1 MKGRTVLSALVLI
14 GSLGALTFNAAQDP
28 APKPPESPTTADRT
42 LPKSDP
48 KPSDPKP
55 AGKVSDPGEN
65 EEFTIRSDVRLV
77 LLDVSVKD
85 QKGAFVSGL
94 TKDNFTVYEDGKPQP
109 ITQFANQ
116 DIPVTVGLV
125 VDESGSMRPKR
136 SETITAALTFIQA
149 SNPQDEV
156 FVINFNDKVY
166 HGLPDTLLF
175 SDNVTKLREALW
187 STKPEGRTALYD
199 AIFASLHQLDMG
211 RRSKKTLVLISDGGD
226 NISSHTRKDVEHKVQ
241 QSLATIYTVGI
252 FDNDDPDKNPDVLKW
267 LANVS
272 GGVSYFPEKL
282 DDIVPVCQKIAKDIR
297 TRYAIS
303 YVPAEGKPGTLRH
316 IKIAVNDPERGKLV
330 ARTRTQYVYNP
341 EESAEK

>member
-14 GSLGALTFNAAQDP
+14 GSLGALTFIAAQDP
-28 APKPPESPTTADRT
+28 APKPPESTSTADRT

-48 KPSDPKP
+48 KPSDPKSVD
-55 AGKVSDPGEN
+55 KVPDPGEK

-85 QKGAFVSGL
+85 EKGAFVSGL
-94 TKDNFTVYEDGKPQP
+94 TKDNFTIYEDGKPQP

-136 SETITAALTFIQA
+136 AETLTAALTFIQA

-175 SDNVTKLREALW
+175 SDDVHKLREALW
-187 STKPEGRTALYD
+187 ATKPEGRTALYD

-211 RRSKKTLVLISDGGD
+211 RRSKKTLV
-226 NISSHTRKDVEHKVQ
+226 
-241 QSLATIYTVGI
+241 
-252 FDNDDPDKNPDVLKW
+252 
-267 LANVS
+267 S
-272 GGVSYFPEKL
+272 GP
-282 DDIVPVCQKIAKDIR
+282 
-297 TRYAIS
+297 
-303 YVPAEGKPGTLRH
+303 
-316 IKIAVNDPERGKLV
+316 N
-330 ARTRTQYVYNP
+330 
-341 EESAEK
+341 